1 MSSAS
6 PEYGWVRTGSDLWL
20 LLSCPFSGAGKG
32 MKVCFCLLPDL
43 IMTGGKTVTEEGEK
57 NRKKQTDPTSVLKI
71 AAD

>member
-6 PEYGWVRTGSDLWL
+6 PEYGWVRTGCELWL

-43 IMTGGKTVTEEGEK
+43 ILGGKAVTEEGEK
-57 NRKKQTDPTSVLKI
+57 NRKKQTDPSSVLKI